1 MTSRPL
7 ADNYLYSGPLENL
20 AAMTG
25 GGSYRAEAGAE
36 GVFERI
42 GRELEGYYRIG
53 IEKDRTDNDGKGRRM
68 KVQVLRPGMTVRAR
82 EIFDVRTY
90 EDRDWA
96 ARLASAMDGP
106 VPATEIG
113 VRVTSYLSADPD
125 DGSSRR
131 LLVSGELS
139 RVQPGDATLKVL
151 VSDFQ
156 GKKIATGEMP
166 LAHASGA
173 TRPFSTNLQVPPG
186 TYVVRLG
193 VMDSAGRVGSVD
205 HRAEVRD
212 VPLGTLTATGPV
224 LVRVPAAHQGE
235 PRLALD
241 AVRQDERLALEVDLE
256 GDKSRLENTVVEFEV
271 AASGD
276 GPALLRAPAAL
287 SPGSRQGSM
296 IAQGVADMRLLP
308 PGDYLIRAK
317 VATGA
322 EPLGDVRRG
331 FTVTAAPRLVA
342 ADAPSNVGA
351 AAGTTVRAAG
361 RLPVA
366 APAPFAV
373 EQVLGPP
380 ILGAFLERVA
390 SRPDT
395 SSPVLRELLERARTQ
410 GVSGLAV
417 SDAQVAAG
425 PAGAFLKGLTLLADN
440 KLEPAAAAFRD
451 AMRASE
457 DFYPAMVYLGACYA
471 AGGKDKEAAAAWRTA
486 LIREGDAPALHLMLA
501 DAQLRQGRGDLA
513 AEDLDAGSCPVAR
526 RSGPEAAV
534 CRRRDAGG
542 RSGGRS
548 AGTRRARRAAGGR
561 RALARARTAGAVRG
575 VRGAAAG

>member
-1 MTSRPL
+1 MDR
-7 ADNYLYSGPLENL
+7 
-20 AAMTG
+20 AAG
-25 GGSYRAEAGAE
+25 C
-36 GVFERI
+36 
-42 GRELEGYYRIG
+42 
-53 IEKDRTDNDGKGRRM
+53 
-68 KVQVLRPGMTVRAR
+68 
-82 EIFDVRTY
+82 
-90 EDRDWA
+90 WC
-96 ARLASAMDGP
+96 
-106 VPATEIG
+106 PAKI
-113 VRVTSYLSADPD
+113 
-125 DGSSRR
+125 
-131 LLVSGELS
+131 S

-186 TYVVRLG
+186 TYIVRLG

-212 VPLGTLTATGPV
+212 MPLGTLTATGPV
-224 LVRVPAAHQGE
+224 LVRVPAAHQGA

-417 SDAQVAAG
+417 SDAQAAAG
-425 PAGAFLKGLTLLADN
+425 PAGRFPQGPDAARRQQARTGRRSVPRCDACVRRTSIRRWCTWVHATRRGARTR
-440 KLEPAAAAFRD
+440 KLPR
-451 AMRASE
+451 
-457 DFYPAMVYLGACYA
+457 
-471 AGGKDKEAAAAWRTA
+471 
-486 LIREGDAPALHLMLA
+486 
-501 DAQLRQGRGDLA
+501 RG
-513 AEDLDAGSCPVAR
+513 AR
-526 RSGPEAAV
+526 RS
-534 CRRRDAGG
+534 
-542 RSGGRS
+542 SGK
-548 AGTRRARRAAGGR
+548 GT
-561 RALARARTAGAVRG
+561 LPPST
-575 VRGAAAG
+575 

>member
-1 MTSRPL
+1 
-7 ADNYLYSGPLENL
+7 
-20 AAMTG
+20 
-25 GGSYRAEAGAE
+25 
-36 GVFERI
+36 
-42 GRELEGYYRIG
+42 
-53 IEKDRTDNDGKGRRM
+53 
-68 KVQVLRPGMTVRAR
+68 
-82 EIFDVRTY
+82 
-90 EDRDWA
+90 
-96 ARLASAMDGP
+96 
-106 VPATEIG
+106 
-113 VRVTSYLSADPD
+113 
-125 DGSSRR
+125 
-131 LLVSGELS
+131 
-139 RVQPGDATLKVL
+139 
-151 VSDFQ
+151 
-156 GKKIATGEMP
+156 
-166 LAHASGA
+166 
-173 TRPFSTNLQVPPG
+173 
-186 TYVVRLG
+186 
-193 VMDSAGRVGSVD
+193 MDSAGRVGSVD

-513 AEDLDAGSCPVAR
+513 AEDLDA
-526 RSGPEAAV
+526 
-534 CRRRDAGG
+534 
-542 RSGGRS
+542 
-548 AGTRRARRAAGGR
+548 
-561 RALARARTAGAVRG
+561 ARARWPDDQGLKRRYAVAAMLAGDQVGGLQALDELVEQRADDEPSLALGLLVLYQAFGARQPVENADRDRARLLRFADAYRARG
-575 VRGAAAG
+575 GPSMALIDTWVAAAIGKP